1 MKPLFVAPL
10 SPTRTIA
17 VYHRPGEGYICVER
31 EWRDGRRH
39 LDLSTQ
45 RGPYADLER
54 AIMTARWIAAQARRA
69 A

>member
-1 MKPLFVAPL
+1 MRPLFVAPL

-17 VYHRPGEGYICVER
+17 VYYRPGEGYVCVER
-31 EWRDGRRH
+31 EQRDGRRH

-45 RGPYADLER
+45 RGPFAELER
-54 AIMTARWIAAQARRA
+54 AIMMACWIAAQAQRA